1 MMYTSSS
8 LPNVCG
14 HQYGAADFKKG
25 RASRLM
31 MESDLDIAR
40 RAKIRPIEEVA
51 NKLGLQGCDLV
62 LQGPSIAKISWG
74 RLKQAGGENQGFL
87 VLVTS
92 VNPTPFGEGK
102 TVTTIGLNQGLNR
115 RGHNAT
121 CVIREPSMGP
131 VFGIKGGAAG
141 GGFSQVLPME
151 EINLHFTGD
160 LHAVTMAHN
169 LCSAMLDNH
178 LHRSNALNLDLDRI
192 LWPRVIDMNDRS
204 LREVTVGLGGKAN
217 GITRTERFDITA
229 SSEVMAILV
238 LSKDYADLR
247 ARLGRIAIG
256 VSTHG
261 DLVTAEDL
269 GCAGAMALLLRN
281 ALLPNLVQ
289 TLEGD
294 PAFIHG
300 GPFANIA
307 HGNSSIIGDSI
318 AFSCADYVVTE
329 AGFGAE
335 MGAEK
340 ALQIKAQAAGKV
352 PDCLILNVTVRAM
365 KLHGGGFSTG
375 GGKRPPKEELEGE
388 NVEATRSGATTNLRR
403 HVLNLSSTNVPVIVS
418 INRFSSDTDAE
429 LEAIREEAIAAGAR
443 DVVIFEGH
451 AKGGEGAV
459 NLADAV
465 VEACAS
471 HDAAGRPYD
480 PIVEPGMPADQT
492 ILRIAT
498 KVYGAHTVDFSPEAI
513 KTLESLREWGLEN
526 LPVCM
531 AKTQYSFSHKPT
543 ELGAPIGFTLPIR
556 ELRLNSGAGFIVAVC
571 GSMMT
576 MPGLPVRPAAI
587 DMDMDDDGRLTGVFS

>member
-1 MMYTSSS
+1 M
-8 LPNVCG
+8 
-14 HQYGAADFKKG
+14 D
-25 RASRLM
+25 
-31 MESDLDIAR
+31 SDLDIAR
-40 RAKIRPIEEVA
+40 NATTRPIQEVA
-51 NKLGLQGCDLV
+51 DKLELERSDLILQGS
-62 LQGPSIAKISWG
+62 SIAKISWD
-74 RLKQAGGENQGFL
+74 RLKQAGEGKQGFL
-87 VLVTS
+87 ILVTS

-178 LHRSNALNLDLDRI
+178 LHRGNDLNLDLDRI

-217 GITRTERFDITA
+217 GIVRTERFDITA
-229 SSEVMAILV
+229 ASEVMAILV

-256 VSTHG
+256 VSTDG
-261 DLVTAEDL
+261 GLVTAEDL

-307 HGNSSIIGDSI
+307 HGNSSIIGDSL
-318 AFSCADYVVTE
+318 ALSCADYVVTE
-329 AGFGAE
+329 AGFGAD

-352 PDCLILNVTVRAM
+352 PDCIVLNVTVRAM
-365 KLHGGGFSTG
+365 KLHGDGFSTG
-375 GGKRPPKEELEGE
+375 GGKRPPKEELEAE
-388 NVEATRSGATTNLRR
+388 NVEATRSGAATNLRR
-403 HVLNLSSTNVPVIVS
+403 HVRNLSSTNLPVVVS
-418 INRFSSDTDAE
+418 INRFASDTDAE
-429 LEAIREEAIAAGAR
+429 VAAIREEAIAAGAR
-443 DVVIFEGH
+443 DVVVFEGH
-451 AKGGEGAV
+451 AKGGQGAV
-459 NLADAV
+459 ALADAV
-465 VEACAS
+465 VEACAA
-471 HDAAGRPYD
+471 HDSAGRPYN
-480 PIVEPGMPADQT
+480 PLVEPGMSADQT
-492 ILRIAT
+492 ILSVAT
-498 KVYGAHTVDFSPEAI
+498 NVYGADTVEFSPEAQN
-513 KTLESLREWGLEN
+513 TLELLQEWGLEN

-531 AKTQYSFSHKPT
+531 AKTQYSFSHEGT
-543 ELGAPIGFTLPIR
+543 ALGAPSGFTLPIR

-576 MPGLPVRPAAI
+576 MPGLPIRPAAM
-587 DMDMDDDGRLTGVFS
+587 DMDMDEDGRLTGVFS

>member
-1 MMYTSSS
+1 
-8 LPNVCG
+8 
-14 HQYGAADFKKG
+14 
-25 RASRLM
+25 M

-40 RAKIRPIEEVA
+40 KAKIRPIEEVA
-51 NKLGLQGCDLV
+51 NKLGLQRCDLV
-62 LQGPSIAKISWG
+62 LQGPSIAKISWD
-74 RLKQAGGENQGFL
+74 RIKQAGEENQGFL
-87 VLVTS
+87 ILVTS

-217 GITRTERFDITA
+217 GIVRTERFDITA

-256 VSTHG
+256 VSTDG
-261 DLVTAEDL
+261 DLVTADDL

-388 NVEATRSGATTNLRR
+388 NVEATRSGAATNLRR

-418 INRFSSDTDAE
+418 INRFSSDTDDE
-429 LEAIREEAIAAGAR
+429 IEAIREEAIAAGAR

-465 VEACAS
+465 VEACAA
-471 HDAAGRPYD
+471 HDVAGRPYD

-498 KVYGAHTVDFSPEAI
+498 KVYGAHTVDFSPEAN

-531 AKTQYSFSHKPT
+531 AKTQYSFSHEPT

>member
-1 MMYTSSS
+1 M
-8 LPNVCG
+8 
-14 HQYGAADFKKG
+14 D
-25 RASRLM
+25 
-31 MESDLDIAR
+31 SDLDIAR
-40 RAKIRPIEEVA
+40 KATTRPIQEVA
-51 NKLGLQGCDLV
+51 DKLGLERSDLI
-62 LQGPSIAKISWG
+62 LQGSSIAKISWD
-74 RLKQAGGENQGFL
+74 RLKQAGDGKQGFL
-87 VLVTS
+87 ILVTS

-141 GGFSQVLPME
+141 GGLSQVLPME

-178 LHRSNALNLDLDRI
+178 LHRGNNLDLDLNRI

-217 GITRTERFDITA
+217 GIVRTERFDITA
-229 SSEVMAILV
+229 ASEVMAILV

-256 VSTHG
+256 VSTNG

-307 HGNSSIIGDSI
+307 HGNSSIIGDSL
-318 AFSCADYVVTE
+318 ALSCADYVVTE
-329 AGFGAE
+329 AGFGAD

-340 ALQIKAQAAGKV
+340 ALQIKAQASGKV
-352 PDCLILNVTVRAM
+352 PDCLVLNVTVRAM
-365 KLHGGGFSTG
+365 KLHGDGFSTG
-375 GGKRPPKEELEGE
+375 GGKRPPKEELEAE
-388 NVEATRSGATTNLRR
+388 NVEATRAGAATNLRR
-403 HVLNLSSTNVPVIVS
+403 HVRNLSSTNVPVVVS
-418 INRFSSDTDAE
+418 INRFASDTDAE
-429 LEAIREEAIAAGAR
+429 IEAIREEAVAAGAR
-443 DVVIFEGH
+443 DVVVFEGH
-451 AKGGEGAV
+451 AKGGQGAV

-480 PIVEPGMPADQT
+480 PIVEPGLPADQT
-492 ILRIAT
+492 ILRVAT
-498 KVYGAHTVDFSPEAI
+498 NVYGAHTVDFSPEAQ
-513 KTLESLREWGLEN
+513 KTLELLREWGLEN

-531 AKTQYSFSHKPT
+531 AKTQYSFSHEGT
-543 ELGAPIGFTLPIR
+543 VLGAPTGFTLPIR

-576 MPGLPVRPAAI
+576 MPGLPIRPAAM
-587 DMDMDDDGRLTGVFS
+587 DMDMDEDGRLTGVFS

>member
-1 MMYTSSS
+1 
-8 LPNVCG
+8 
-14 HQYGAADFKKG
+14 
-25 RASRLM
+25 M

-40 RAKIRPIEEVA
+40 KAKIRPIEEVA
-51 NKLGLQGCDLV
+51 NKLGLQRCDLV
-62 LQGPSIAKISWG
+62 LQGPSIAKISWD
-74 RLKQAGGENQGFL
+74 RIKQAGEENQGFL
-87 VLVTS
+87 ILVTS

-217 GITRTERFDITA
+217 GIVRTERFDITA

-256 VSTHG
+256 VSTDG
-261 DLVTAEDL
+261 DLVTADDL

-340 ALQIKAQAAGKV
+340 ALQIKAEAAGKV

-388 NVEATRSGATTNLRR
+388 NVEATRSGAATNLRR

-418 INRFSSDTDAE
+418 INRFSSDTDTE
-429 LEAIREEAIAAGAR
+429 IEAIREEAIVAGAR

-465 VEACAS
+465 VEACAA
-471 HDAAGRPYD
+471 HDVAGRPYD

-492 ILRIAT
+492 ILQIAT
-498 KVYGAHTVDFSPEAI
+498 KVYGAHTVDFSPEAN

-531 AKTQYSFSHKPT
+531 AKTQYSFSHEPT

>member
-1 MMYTSSS
+1 MM
-8 LPNVCG
+8 
-14 HQYGAADFKKG
+14 D
-25 RASRLM
+25 
-31 MESDLDIAR
+31 SDLDIAR
-40 RAKIRPIEEVA
+40 KATTRPVEEVA
-51 NKLGLQGCDLV
+51 ERLGLVRSDLI
-62 LQGPSIAKISWG
+62 LQGSSMAKISWD
-74 RLKQAGGENQGFL
+74 RLKQAGEGKQGFL
-87 VLVTS
+87 ILVTS

-178 LHRSNALNLDLDRI
+178 LHRGNNLDLDLNRI

-217 GITRTERFDITA
+217 GIVRTERFDITA
-229 SSEVMAILV
+229 ASEVMAILV

-256 VSTHG
+256 VSTNG
-261 DLVTAEDL
+261 GLVTAEDL

-307 HGNSSIIGDSI
+307 HGNSSIIGDSL
-318 AFSCADYVVTE
+318 ALSCADYVVTE
-329 AGFGAE
+329 AGFGAD

-352 PDCLILNVTVRAM
+352 PDCLVLNVTVRAM
-365 KLHGGGFSTG
+365 KLHGDGFSTG
-375 GGKRPPKEELEGE
+375 GGKRPPKEELEAE
-388 NVEATRSGATTNLRR
+388 NVEATRSGAATNLRR
-403 HVLNLSSTNVPVIVS
+403 HVRNLSSTNVPVVVS
-418 INRFSSDTDAE
+418 INRFASDTDAE
-429 LEAIREEAIAAGAR
+429 IEAIREEAVAAGAR
-443 DVVIFEGH
+443 DVVVFEGH
-451 AKGGEGAV
+451 AKGGQGAV
-459 NLADAV
+459 ALADAV

-480 PIVEPGMPADQT
+480 AIVEPGLPADQT
-492 ILRIAT
+492 ILRVAT
-498 KVYGAHTVDFSPEAI
+498 NVYGAHTVDFSPEAH
-513 KTLESLREWGLEN
+513 KTLELLREWGLEN

-531 AKTQYSFSHKPT
+531 AKTQYSFSHEGT
-543 ELGAPIGFTLPIR
+543 VLGAPTGFTLPIR

-576 MPGLPVRPAAI
+576 MPGLPIRPAAM
-587 DMDMDDDGRLTGVFS
+587 DMDMDEDGRLTGVFS

>member
-1 MMYTSSS
+1 M
-8 LPNVCG
+8 
-14 HQYGAADFKKG
+14 D
-25 RASRLM
+25 
-31 MESDLDIAR
+31 SDLDIAR
-40 RAKIRPIEEVA
+40 NATTRPIQEVA
-51 NKLGLQGCDLV
+51 DKLGLERSDLI
-62 LQGPSIAKISWG
+62 LQGSSIAKISWD
-74 RLKQAGGENQGFL
+74 RLKLAGEGKQGFL
-87 VLVTS
+87 ILVTS

-178 LHRSNALNLDLDRI
+178 LHRGNDLNLDLDRI

-217 GITRTERFDITA
+217 GIVRTERFDITA
-229 SSEVMAILV
+229 ASEVMAILV

-256 VSTHG
+256 VSTDG

-307 HGNSSIIGDSI
+307 HGNSSIIGDSL
-318 AFSCADYVVTE
+318 ALSCADYVVTE
-329 AGFGAE
+329 AGFGAD

-340 ALQIKAQAAGKV
+340 ALQIKAQASGKV
-352 PDCLILNVTVRAM
+352 PDCIVLNVTVRAM
-365 KLHGGGFSTG
+365 KLHGDGFSTG
-375 GGKRPPKEELEGE
+375 GGKRPPKEELEAE
-388 NVEATRSGATTNLRR
+388 NVEATRSGAATNLRR
-403 HVLNLSSTNVPVIVS
+403 HVRNLSSTNLPVVVS
-418 INRFSSDTDAE
+418 INRFASDTDAE
-429 LEAIREEAIAAGAR
+429 VAAIREEAIAAGAR
-443 DVVIFEGH
+443 DVVVFEGH
-451 AKGGEGAV
+451 AKGGQGAV
-459 NLADAV
+459 ALADAV
-465 VEACAS
+465 VEACAA
-471 HDAAGRPYD
+471 HDSAGRPYD
-480 PIVEPGMPADQT
+480 PLVEPGMSADQT
-492 ILRIAT
+492 ILSVAT
-498 KVYGAHTVDFSPEAI
+498 NVYGADTVEFSPEAQN
-513 KTLESLREWGLEN
+513 TLELLQEWGLDN

-531 AKTQYSFSHKPT
+531 AKTQYSFSHEGT
-543 ELGAPIGFTLPIR
+543 ALGAPSGFTLPIR

-576 MPGLPVRPAAI
+576 MPGLPIRPAAM
-587 DMDMDDDGRLTGVFS
+587 DMDMDEDGRLTGVFS

>member
-1 MMYTSSS
+1 
-8 LPNVCG
+8 
-14 HQYGAADFKKG
+14 
-25 RASRLM
+25 M

-40 RAKIRPIEEVA
+40 KAKIRPIEEVA
-51 NKLGLQGCDLV
+51 NKLGLQRCDLV
-62 LQGPSIAKISWG
+62 LQGPSIAKISWD
-74 RLKQAGGENQGFL
+74 RIKQAGEENQGFL
-87 VLVTS
+87 ILVTS

-217 GITRTERFDITA
+217 GIVRTERFDITA

-256 VSTHG
+256 VSTDG
-261 DLVTAEDL
+261 DLVTADDL

-388 NVEATRSGATTNLRR
+388 NVEATRSGAATNLRR
-403 HVLNLSSTNVPVIVS
+403 HVLNLSSTNIPVIVS

-429 LEAIREEAIAAGAR
+429 IEAIREEAIAAGAR

-465 VEACAS
+465 VEACAA
-471 HDAAGRPYD
+471 HDVAGRPYD

-492 ILRIAT
+492 ILQIAT
-498 KVYGAHTVDFSPEAI
+498 KVYGAHTVDFSPEAN

-531 AKTQYSFSHKPT
+531 AKTQYSFSHEPT

>member
-1 MMYTSSS
+1 
-8 LPNVCG
+8 
-14 HQYGAADFKKG
+14 
-25 RASRLM
+25 M
-31 MESDLDIAR
+31 MESDLSIAR
-40 RAKIRPIEEVA
+40 KAKIRPIEEVA
-51 NKLGLQGCDLV
+51 NKLGLQDCDLV
-62 LQGPSIAKISWG
+62 LQGPSIAKISWD

-87 VLVTS
+87 ILVTS

-178 LHRSNALNLDLDRI
+178 LHRSNSLDLDLDRI

-217 GITRTERFDITA
+217 GIVRNERFDITA

-256 VSTHG
+256 VSTGG

-340 ALQIKAQAAGKV
+340 ALQIKAKAAGKV

-375 GGKRPPKEELEGE
+375 GGKRPPKEEIEGE
-388 NVEATRSGATTNLRR
+388 NVEATRGGAATNLRR

-429 LEAIREEAIAAGAR
+429 VEAIREEAIAAGAR

-465 VEACAS
+465 VEACAA

-480 PIVEPGMPADQT
+480 PIVEPGMPAEQT

-498 KVYGAHTVDFSPEAI
+498 KVYGARTVDFSPEAN

-531 AKTQYSFSHKPT
+531 AKTQYSFSHEPT

-587 DMDMDDDGRLTGVFS
+587 DMDMDDDGGLTGVFS

>member
-1 MMYTSSS
+1 
-8 LPNVCG
+8 
-14 HQYGAADFKKG
+14 
-25 RASRLM
+25 M

-40 RAKIRPIEEVA
+40 KAKIRPIEEVA
-51 NKLGLQGCDLV
+51 NKLGLQRCDLV
-62 LQGPSIAKISWG
+62 LQGPSIAKISWD
-74 RLKQAGGENQGFL
+74 RIKQAGEENQGFL
-87 VLVTS
+87 ILVTS

-217 GITRTERFDITA
+217 GIVRTERFDITA

-256 VSTHG
+256 VSTDG
-261 DLVTAEDL
+261 DLVTADDL

-388 NVEATRSGATTNLRR
+388 NVEATRSGAATNLRR
-403 HVLNLSSTNVPVIVS
+403 HVLNLSSTNIPVIVS

-429 LEAIREEAIAAGAR
+429 VEAIREEAIAAGAR

-465 VEACAS
+465 VEACAA
-471 HDAAGRPYD
+471 HDVAGRPYD

-492 ILRIAT
+492 ILQIAT
-498 KVYGAHTVDFSPEAI
+498 KVYGAHTVDFSPEAN

-531 AKTQYSFSHKPT
+531 AKTQYSFSHEPT
-543 ELGAPIGFTLPIR
+543 ELGAPTGFTLPIR

>member
-1 MMYTSSS
+1 
-8 LPNVCG
+8 
-14 HQYGAADFKKG
+14 
-25 RASRLM
+25 M

-40 RAKIRPIEEVA
+40 KAKIRPIEEVA
-51 NKLGLQGCDLV
+51 NKLGLQRCDLV
-62 LQGPSIAKISWG
+62 LQGPSIAKISWD
-74 RLKQAGGENQGFL
+74 RIKQAGEENQGFL
-87 VLVTS
+87 ILVTS

-217 GITRTERFDITA
+217 GIVRTERFDITA

-256 VSTHG
+256 VSTDG
-261 DLVTAEDL
+261 DLVTADDL

-388 NVEATRSGATTNLRR
+388 NVEATRSGAAANLRR

-418 INRFSSDTDAE
+418 INRFSSDTDDE
-429 LEAIREEAIAAGAR
+429 IEAIREEAIAAGAR

-465 VEACAS
+465 VEACAA
-471 HDAAGRPYD
+471 HDVAGRPYD

-498 KVYGAHTVDFSPEAI
+498 KVYGAQTVDFSPEAN

-531 AKTQYSFSHKPT
+531 AKTQYSFSHEPT

>member
-1 MMYTSSS
+1 M
-8 LPNVCG
+8 
-14 HQYGAADFKKG
+14 D
-25 RASRLM
+25 
-31 MESDLDIAR
+31 SDLDIAR
-40 RAKIRPIEEVA
+40 NATTRPIQEVA
-51 NKLGLQGCDLV
+51 NKLGLERSDLI
-62 LQGPSIAKISWG
+62 LQGSSIAKISWD
-74 RLKQAGGENQGFL
+74 RLKQAGEGKQGFL
-87 VLVTS
+87 ILVTS

-178 LHRSNALNLDLDRI
+178 LHRGNNLNLDLDRI

-217 GITRTERFDITA
+217 GIVRTERFDITA
-229 SSEVMAILV
+229 ASEVMAILV

-256 VSTHG
+256 VSTDG
-261 DLVTAEDL
+261 GLVTAEDL

-307 HGNSSIIGDSI
+307 HGNSSIIGDSL
-318 AFSCADYVVTE
+318 ALSCADYVVTE
-329 AGFGAE
+329 AGFGAD

-340 ALQIKAQAAGKV
+340 ALQIKAQASGKV
-352 PDCLILNVTVRAM
+352 PDCIVLNVTVRAM
-365 KLHGGGFSTG
+365 KLHGDGFSTG
-375 GGKRPPKEELEGE
+375 GGKRPPKEELEAE
-388 NVEATRSGATTNLRR
+388 NVEATRSGAATNLRR
-403 HVLNLSSTNVPVIVS
+403 HVRNLSSTNLPVVVS
-418 INRFSSDTDAE
+418 INRFASDTDAE
-429 LEAIREEAIAAGAR
+429 VAAIREEAIAAGAR
-443 DVVIFEGH
+443 DVVVFEGH
-451 AKGGEGAV
+451 AKGGQGAV
-459 NLADAV
+459 ALADAV
-465 VEACAS
+465 VEACAA
-471 HDAAGRPYD
+471 HDSAGRPYD
-480 PIVEPGMPADQT
+480 PLVEPGISADQT
-492 ILRIAT
+492 IQSVAT
-498 KVYGAHTVDFSPEAI
+498 NVYGADTVEFSPEAQN
-513 KTLESLREWGLEN
+513 TLELLQEWGLEN

-531 AKTQYSFSHKPT
+531 AKTQYSFSHEGT
-543 ELGAPIGFTLPIR
+543 ALGAPSGFTLPIR

-576 MPGLPVRPAAI
+576 MPGLPIRPAAM
-587 DMDMDDDGRLTGVFS
+587 DMDMDEDGRLTGVFS